1 MTTDAVGPLVGLKVL
16 DASAV
21 VAGPW
26 ASTQLAD
33 LGADVIFVERV
44 DGADTMRLTGPVNG
58 EQSGCW
64 VAMHRNKR
72 SLALNLRDAQAIEIL
87 KKLAAE
93 SDIFLQNFRP
103 GVADRLGI
111 GYDDLKAV
119 NPDLIYISI
128 SGFGPTGPYA
138 NQPVYDP
145 IVQGLS
151 GAAFAQ
157 GGDFFKSII
166 VDKTTAMTTATAAL
180 AAVIA
185 RSNGAG
191 GQHIQISLLESI
203 LAWLWP
209 DVYWNHALPDSEP
222 VPTYSIWYSPY
233 NTADGQISAVW
244 VSYKQFQSAA
254 RALGRPDLA
263 EDERFAS
270 REGRLRHSLL
280 MRAEFGAAL
289 KDLTT
294 EQALAALR
302 TADVPFG
309 SRAGPR
315 RRVRRP
321 PGHPH
326 RHHRG
331 RAAPHSRPDR
341 HHPPAGPLQRDADG
355 HHPTRPRPRAALRGD
370 LSDVG
375 VRRGRHRR
383 NAGSGHHH
391 LSGLDSPAAATAWND
406 RSMGLRGD
414 AAVVGW
420 AEWESERRH
429 AGPRAFQLEQW
440 ADLSALALA
449 DAGIAATEVNGLV
462 CCDLRESTDFVPATI
477 AEYCGWR
484 VNFAERVD
492 LGGASPVGM
501 VWRAAAA
508 IELGLCDVVVC
519 AVPARPRPRPTNPR
533 GPRQDWMT
541 TGASSNEWGSP
552 QAEFDIPYG
561 NIAQNAGYAMI
572 AQRYA
577 AEFGWDERALAKIA
591 ADQRTSADAN
601 PLAVFKDVPLTIDD
615 VLASKVVADPIHV
628 LEIVMP
634 CQGGSAIVVTSQRAG
649 DLHQSS
655 TCVHQRLRRAPGVQD
670 PQLRRRPGPDPHRPR
685 RRAGVRHGR
694 PLPGRHR
701 RLPALRLLHHH
712 GAPLARGRGLLR
724 QGRGTRVRPSAR
736 PQLPRRL
743 PGQHPRRAARHGT
756 TGYGRRNDPSRRS
769 HSPDPGSGRRTPA
782 RERRHGVR
790 LGNGRDHER
799 AVRSDPAGGMRPM
812 NTQPQPAPIV
822 PDPTP
827 TAQPFWDALAAD
839 RVDLQH
845 CADCGQWVYYPR
857 SRCSACMSRN
867 LVWETISGE
876 GTLYTFTIARQPTTP
891 AFIEVHDLVLAVVEL
906 DEGPRLTTSLE
917 NVSEDR
923 IRIGMR
929 VKPYFHQAGDLTL
942 LRYQPA

>member
-119 NPDLIYISI
+119 NPNLIYISI

-138 NQPVYDP
+138 NQPVYHP

-263 EDERFAS
+263 VDERFAS

-289 KDLTT
+289 KGLTT

-302 TADVPFG
+302 TADVPSAPVLALDDVFDDPQVIHTG
-309 SRAGPR
+309 IIVEEQHPTAGR
-315 RRVRRP
+315 IVTTRP
-321 PGHPH
+321 PAHFSETPTAIT
-326 RHHRG
+326 RP
-331 RAAPHSRPDR
+331 APDR
-341 HHPPAGPLQRDADG
+341 GQH
-355 HHPTRPRPRAALRGD
+355 
-370 LSDVG
+370 
-375 VRRGRHRR
+375 
-383 NAGSGHHH
+383 
-391 LSGLDSPAAATAWND
+391 
-406 RSMGLRGD
+406 
-414 AAVVGW
+414 
-420 AEWESERRH
+420 SE
-429 AGPRAFQLEQW
+429 EI
-440 ADLSALALA
+440 LSALGFDAA
-449 DAGIAATEVNGLV
+449 D
-462 CCDLRESTDFVPATI
+462 I
-477 AEYCGWR
+477 AEMR
-484 VNFAERVD
+484 E
-492 LGGASPVGM
+492 
-501 VWRAAAA
+501 
-508 IELGLCDVVVC
+508 
-519 AVPARPRPRPTNPR
+519 
-533 GPRQDWMT
+533 
-541 TGASSNEWGSP
+541 
-552 QAEFDIPYG
+552 
-561 NIAQNAGYAMI
+561 AG
-572 AQRYA
+572 
-577 AEFGWDERALAKIA
+577 
-591 ADQRTSADAN
+591 
-601 PLAVFKDVPLTIDD
+601 TI
-615 VLASKVVADPIHV
+615 I
-628 LEIVMP
+628 
-634 CQGGSAIVVTSQRAG
+634 
-649 DLHQSS
+649 
-655 TCVHQRLRRAPGVQD
+655 
-670 PQLRRRPGPDPHRPR
+670 
-685 RRAGVRHGR
+685 
-694 PLPGRHR
+694 
-701 RLPALRLLHHH
+701 
-712 GAPLARGRGLLR
+712 
-724 QGRGTRVRPSAR
+724 
-736 PQLPRRL
+736 
-743 PGQHPRRAARHGT
+743 
-756 TGYGRRNDPSRRS
+756 
-769 HSPDPGSGRRTPA
+769 
-782 RERRHGVR
+782 
-790 LGNGRDHER
+790 
-799 AVRSDPAGGMRPM
+799 
-812 NTQPQPAPIV
+812 
-822 PDPTP
+822 
-827 TAQPFWDALAAD
+827 
-839 RVDLQH
+839 
-845 CADCGQWVYYPR
+845 
-857 SRCSACMSRN
+857 
-867 LVWETISGE
+867 
-876 GTLYTFTIARQPTTP
+876 
-891 AFIEVHDLVLAVVEL
+891 
-906 DEGPRLTTSLE
+906 
-917 NVSEDR
+917 
-923 IRIGMR
+923 
-929 VKPYFHQAGDLTL
+929 
-942 LRYQPA
+942 